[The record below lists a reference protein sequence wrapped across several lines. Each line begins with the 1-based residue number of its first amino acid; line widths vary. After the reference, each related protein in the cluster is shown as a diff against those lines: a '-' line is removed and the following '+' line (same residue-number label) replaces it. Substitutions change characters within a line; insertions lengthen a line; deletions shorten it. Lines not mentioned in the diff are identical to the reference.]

1 MVEGRARSPAQAPGA
16 ALRLA
21 AIAALLAAAA
31 ALLPGCA
38 AMKLEKQRED
48 DLAELLRWLPG
59 TYVDTAQA
67 DSDARQGIRPP
78 HDRVQLAIVNIPAPR
93 LGHHAYYVQEMAADD
108 PQRVMSERFWSFK
121 IDDDKGI
128 VQTIYTPKEPVR
140 WRDGQNTPDLFTGIT
155 VEDVETTPGC
165 ELLWKKVDQQFVAS
179 DDTKKCHV
187 PGVAGVDMKFQ
198 LTVDSLNIADTETD
212 VSGRVVRGGFYDPY
226 TRFRKTK

>member
-1 MVEGRARSPAQAPGA
+1 MVEARVAP
-16 ALRLA
+16 RLA
-21 AIAALLAAAA
+21 TALVRLAGTAALLAAAA
-31 ALLPGCA
+31 LLSGCA
-38 AMKLEKQRED
+38 AQKLEKQRED

-59 TYVDTAQA
+59 TYDDTGQA
-67 DSDARQGIRPP
+67 DRDAQQGIRPP

-121 IDDDKGI
+121 IDDEKGI

-155 VEDVETTPGC
+155 VEDVETSHGC
-165 ELLWKKVDQQFVAS
+165 ELIWKKVGQQFVAS
-179 DDTKKCHV
+179 DDPKKCHL
-187 PGVAGVDMKFQ
+187 PGVAGVEMKFQ
-198 LTVDSLNIADTETD
+198 LAVDSLSIADTETD
-212 VSGRVVRGGFYDPY
+212 ASGRVVRGGFYDPY